1 MNKSVIFF
9 FYFNILVSDELDS
22 AYTSD
27 AALYNPYLDSDTE
40 LNDQDSDDVADGQ
53 ISDSEADR
61 VMINYTEHFD
71 GSIGRTSDDI
81 LEELEEEVEEGI
93 LMPVSILPESQQG
106 EEEISETYL
115 EELEE
120 SMEVRFT

>member
-1 MNKSVIFF
+1 M
-9 FYFNILVSDELDS
+9 
-22 AYTSD
+22 
-27 AALYNPYLDSDTE
+27 
-40 LNDQDSDDVADGQ
+40 NDQDSDDVADEQ

-81 LEELEEEVEEGI
+81 REELEEEVQESVI
-93 LMPVSILPESQQG
+93 MPLSILPESQQG
-106 EEEISETYL
+106 EEEYRETFL

-120 SMEVRFT
+120 SMEVRLKFNKAIILWE